1 MKLKELEDNIWNK
14 SMTACMWNYVSPEER
29 VVPYSDIQ
37 MVIKQF
43 KEIERENQI
52 LKKKLDCSIV
62 YSDY

>member
-1 MKLKELEDNIWNK
+1 
-14 SMTACMWNYVSPEER
+14 MTACMWNYVSPEER